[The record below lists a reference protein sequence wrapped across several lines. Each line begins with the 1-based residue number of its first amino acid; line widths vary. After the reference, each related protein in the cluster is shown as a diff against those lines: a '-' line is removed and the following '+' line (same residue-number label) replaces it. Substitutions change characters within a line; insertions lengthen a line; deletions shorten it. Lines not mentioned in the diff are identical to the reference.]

1 MAVAEDEPVFG
12 IEQRKSLGAAL
23 DSIDQPLP
31 RGGHVTQVLL
41 LYLNLRV
48 AEHGKRLS
56 HSADFVA
63 TIAAGDLDRSI
74 AGCKGRHRRGD
85 ALEGADDA
93 RHDVL
98 QDDQNGADDAE
109 RSDDQQR
116 QLAGPDSVPRPQ
128 GGAVRCVLCTGD
140 QRRHFVAKAYS
151 QIPAV
156 FERSLSRSRL

>member
-48 AEHGKRLS
+48 AEHCKRVS

-63 TIAAGDLDRSI
+63 TIPAGDHDRSI
-74 AGCKGRHRRGD
+74 AGCKGRHRRSD
-85 ALEGADDA
+85 AFEWADDA
-93 RHDVL
+93 SQDVL
-98 QDDQNGADDAE
+98 HD
-109 RSDDQQR
+109 
-116 QLAGPDSVPRPQ
+116 
-128 GGAVRCVLCTGD
+128 
-140 QRRHFVAKAYS
+140 
-151 QIPAV
+151 
-156 FERSLSRSRL
+156 